1 MANCLLKSSMFT
13 EERSF
18 LASPLFACRIDRID
32 LERRLSITEAA
43 VNPGN
48 LVWSELM
55 RVLITGHKGYIGTVM
70 APLIADAGH
79 EVVGL
84 DSDLFEQ
91 CTFGRPPR
99 EFPSIRKDIRDIEP
113 SDLEGFD
120 AVIHLAGLSND
131 PLGNL
136 NPDLTYDINYHAS
149 VRLARLAKE
158 VGVRRFL
165 FSSSCSTYG
174 AAGDKILDETA
185 DFNPVTPYGRSKV
198 LVEQEV
204 AKLAGSNFSPTF
216 LRNATA
222 YGVSPRLRFDLV
234 LNNLTAWAL
243 TTGRVFI
250 KSDGTPWRPIVHIE
264 DISRAFLAV
273 LNAPLNMVHNQAF
286 NVGRTEENY
295 QIRDLAEIV
304 KETVPGCTIE
314 FATDAGPD
322 KRCYRA
328 DFSRIVNA
336 LPAFQ
341 PKWDARRG
349 ARELYDAYMK
359 VGLRMEDFEGERYK
373 RIDHIQ
379 RLLSSGRLN
388 ASLRWQ
394 TSDSVGVLQAK
405 SS

>member
-1 MANCLLKSSMFT
+1 
-13 EERSF
+13 
-18 LASPLFACRIDRID
+18 
-32 LERRLSITEAA
+32 
-43 VNPGN
+43 
-48 LVWSELM
+48 M
-55 RVLITGHKGYIGTVM
+55 RVLVTGDKGYIGTVM
-70 APLIADAGH
+70 APLLAGAGH
-79 EVVGL
+79 EIVGL

-91 CTFGRPPR
+91 CTFGEPPR
-99 EFPSIRKDIRDIEP
+99 EFPSIRKDLRDVEH

-136 NPDLTYDINYHAS
+136 NADLTYDINYHAS
-149 VRLARLAKE
+149 VRLARLSKE
-158 VGVRRFL
+158 VGVSRFL

-174 AAGDKILDETA
+174 AAEDKILDETA
-185 DFNPVTPYGRSKV
+185 EFNPVTPYGRSKV

-204 AKLAGSNFSPTF
+204 AKLAGPNFSPTF

-234 LNNLTAWAL
+234 LNNLTAWAS

-250 KSDGTPWRPIVHIE
+250 KSDGTPWRPIVHVE

-273 LNAPLNMVHNQAF
+273 LQAPRDLIHNQAF
-286 NVGRTEENY
+286 NVGRSEENY
-295 QIRDLAEIV
+295 QIRELAEIV

-314 FATDAGPD
+314 FAADAGPD

-328 DFSRIVNA
+328 DFSRIA
-336 LPAFQ
+336 KTLPAFGPQ
-341 PKWDARRG
+341 WDARRG
-349 ARELYDAYMK
+349 ARELYDAYRK
-359 VGLRMEDFEGERYK
+359 VGLRVGDFEGARYK

-379 RLLSSGRLN
+379 RLLASGRLDSN
-388 ASLRWQ
+388 LRWL
-394 TSDSVGVLQAK
+394 TRDSVQVLQAK